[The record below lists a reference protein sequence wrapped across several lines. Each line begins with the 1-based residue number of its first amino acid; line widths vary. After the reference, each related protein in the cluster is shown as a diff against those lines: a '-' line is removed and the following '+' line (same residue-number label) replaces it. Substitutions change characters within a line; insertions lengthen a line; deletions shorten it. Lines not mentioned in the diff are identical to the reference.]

1 METVRVFIRFRS
13 REGGELAPWR
23 FSDTQV
29 ALGDAQESYSF
40 DRIFGPEASQS
51 DVFAASAKP
60 LLDSL

>member
-23 FSDTQV
+23 YSDTNIT
-29 ALGDAQESYSF
+29 LGDSQDNYSF

-51 DVFAASAKP
+51 DVFTVSAKP
-60 LLDSL
+60 LLESL